1 MKPGDFVYI
10 DYIGKIK
17 DTEEV
22 FDTTKEDVA
31 KTKGVFD
38 AKTKYKPVPI
48 VVDADFI
55 IKGLNDALKEMK
67 VGEKKIIEITPD
79 KAFGNRDQNL
89 VKLIPEVKFK
99 EQDVDVPPGSFVTI
113 SGLKGKVV
121 SIDGGR
127 VRIDFNHPLAGK
139 TLEYDLEIIRDIKE
153 LKEKLEAVVYY
164 FTNLEKDDVK
174 ATVMEKCA
182 DVEIIKRVEI
192 SREVKERMANTITK
206 WVEGIDKVRFI
217 ESFGKI

>member
-1 MKPGDFVYI
+1 MKSGDFIYI

-67 VGEKKIIEITPD
+67 VGEKRVIEITPD
-79 KAFGNRDQNL
+79 KAFGSRDQNL

-99 EQDVDVPPGSFVTI
+99 EQDVDVSPGSFVTI
-113 SGLKGKVV
+113 SGLKGKVI

-127 VRIDFNHPLAGK
+127 VKVDFNHPLAGK
-139 TLEYDLEIIRDIKE
+139 TLEYDLEIVRDIKE
-153 LKEKLEAVVYY
+153 LKEKVEAIVYY
-164 FTNLEKDDVK
+164 FTNLENDDMK
-174 ATVMEKCA
+174 TTVVENCV
-182 DVEIIKRVEI
+182 DVEIIKRVGI

-206 WVEGIDKVRFI
+206 WIDEINKVRFI
-217 ESFGKI
+217 ETFGKI